1 MTAERDTA
9 PGGRTAGSDTARPI
23 CNAPEGCDRP
33 AENPSG
39 RCPVH
44 ETARTIAHWLDGAPR
59 RI

>member
-1 MTAERDTA
+1 MTAERDA
-9 PGGRTAGSDTARPI
+9 GPSGRTAGSDTARPI

-44 ETARTIAHWLDGAPR
+44 ETARTISRSLDGASYR
-59 RI
+59 A